1 MLVRFAKCCNP
12 LPGDAITGWITRGR
26 GVTVHRRGCPKA
38 MELDPERR
46 LEVSWSDAVKVDR
59 PVSLRIS
66 TADRPGIL
74 ANVSAAFTESGVNI
88 TEANCRVSEDGSAVN
103 HFQFT
108 VSDVAKLRSL
118 MRRISQIEGVYDVE
132 RS

>member
-1 MLVRFAKCCNP
+1 M
-12 LPGDAITGWITRGR
+12 
-26 GVTVHRRGCPKA
+26 TVHRRACAKSL
-38 MELDPERR
+38 ELDPERR
-46 LEVSWSDAVKVDR
+46 IDVTWSDALKVDR
-59 PVSLRIS
+59 PVQLRVS

-88 TEANCRVSEDGSAVN
+88 TEANCRVGTDGGAVN
-103 HFQFT
+103 LFQFT

-132 RS
+132 RT